1 MARVDK
7 MREEILEGSIEKTLF
22 RLAWPLILNNLVQVL
37 YNITDTFWLGK
48 IGREALSAPGVS
60 WPLIGTLMNL
70 GQGFAVAGFAFVGQ
84 YIGAKLYDKA
94 NRAAGAL
101 YSLLLFFASI
111 TAVIGFFIT
120 PKALGFMKVT
130 SNVYPY
136 ALTYV
141 RIIFIGI
148 PFSFTG
154 FAFSALMRATGDT
167 KTPVKINMFTVF
179 LNVVLDPIL
188 IFGLFGLPKL
198 GVAGAAIATVFS
210 NTLGSIIGAYLLFTR
225 RTPIH
230 LSLRDL
236 KPDFEFYNRIF
247 KVGLPAGVG
256 QSANSF
262 GFVILTRIIFG
273 FGDVTYA
280 AYTITTRL
288 VNFLTSISR
297 GISMAMGTMIAQN
310 VGAENYKRAK
320 RIAERTMIVN
330 VIIATTA
337 VVVIGILRVPVF
349 KVFLDDKA
357 VIKESAIVWKYFLTS
372 VPFFNGIFVV
382 VDNVFR
388 ASGHT
393 KKSMMLGILRLWGL
407 RIPLSY
413 LLGYL
418 ILGSSIG
425 VFLGMGLSNVIA
437 GLFGFTW
444 FLRGTWMRRI
454 IEEE

>member
-1 MARVDK
+1 
-7 MREEILEGSIEKTLF
+7 MREEILEGDIEKTLF
-22 RLAWPLILNNLVQVL
+22 KLAWPLILNNLVQVL

-60 WPLIGTLMNL
+60 WPLIGTLMDL

-84 YIGAKLYDKA
+84 YVGAKLYDKA
-94 NRAAGAL
+94 NRAAGSL
-101 YSLLLFFASI
+101 YSLLLLFASI
-111 TAVIGFFIT
+111 TAVIGFIIT
-120 PKALGFMKVT
+120 PKALEFMKVT
-130 SNVYPY
+130 PNVYPY

-148 PFSFTG
+148 PFSFIG
-154 FAFSALMRATGDT
+154 FAFSALMRAVGDT
-167 KTPVKINMFTVF
+167 RTPVKINMFTVF
-179 LNVVLDPIL
+179 LNVILDPIL

-198 GVAGAAIATVFS
+198 GVAGAAIATVLS
-210 NTLGSIIGAYLLFTR
+210 NTLGSIIGTYLLLTGK
-225 RTPIH
+225 TPVQ

-236 KPDFEFYNRIF
+236 KPDFEFYKRIF

-262 GFVILTRIIFG
+262 GFVLLTRIIFG

-310 VGAENYKRAK
+310 VGAENYERAK
-320 RIAERTMIVN
+320 KIAERTMVVN
-330 VIIATTA
+330 VIISTTA
-337 VVVIGILRVPVF
+337 VVVIGVLRVPIF
-349 KVFLDDKA
+349 RIFLNDNA
-357 VIKESAIVWKYFLTS
+357 VINESAIVWKYFLTS

-382 VDNVFR
+382 VNNVFR

-407 RIPLSY
+407 RIPLTY
-413 LLGYL
+413 ILGYL

-437 GLFGFTW
+437 GLFALVW
-444 FLRGTWMRRI
+444 FLRGTWMKRI
-454 IEEE
+454 IE